1 MSVTSASVKQTI
13 GNGTSIVW
21 IGCPA
26 MTAVDWCGGSS
37 CSGQLTFALVIMEL
51 FTIERH
57 AAGKLD
63 RERRVTFDN
72 LALLYHYT
80 VVQSLLGLALIHGFP
95 RLVG

>member
-1 MSVTSASVKQTI
+1 
-13 GNGTSIVW
+13 
-21 IGCPA
+21 

-37 CSGQLTFALVIMEL
+37 CSGQLTFALVIMGL

-72 LALLYHYT
+72 LALLL
-80 VVQSLLGLALIHGFP
+80 SLHRGPIAVGACAHSWLSEACRLKP
-95 RLVG
+95 REVK